1 MINKPILLIL
11 KMTKYTLYGFLF
23 QMLILNLVLAHPIN
37 AQKIDEVFV
46 SVSFS
51 EVKLLD
57 VLHEI
62 EKQTEFQFTVHENEN
77 YLKKKI
83 SLRYANISVE
93 NLLKDIG
100 IQTGLNFQ
108 QVNRNISMRLASQT
122 TTPQSNGLDDHQL
135 NITGV
140 VKDNLGNPLPG
151 VTIIVEGSTTGTVS
165 DIDGKYA
172 ISAIPTDVL
181 IFSFIG
187 FVQQKVTVGNQQEI
201 NVTMLEDEQ
210 ALDEVV
216 VVGYGSQRKADITSA
231 VSVIDMESI
240 GNVPTTNA
248 SRLLQGQAAGVQV
261 QQQSGTPGQDMKVVI
276 RGIGSLG
283 AGSEPLY
290 VVDGFPIGTS
300 IGNIINPADI
310 ESITV
315 LKDAAS
321 TAIYGARGSNGVV
334 LITTK
339 SAQADVLKFQLFVN
353 QGITNIPDS
362 RRTKM
367 MTGQEFA
374 YFKNESFVDK
384 IRYFEKREPAIEE
397 IPLEFRYPEE
407 TTVNTDWFEEILN
420 QNASYTNINGTLT
433 AGKGSLKTI
442 ASLGYFNQEGAVINT
457 DYKRFNARVN
467 VDGKINDFLAI
478 GWNISASHIRENF
491 APTTGRGAVIGRA
504 LWADPRFPVYNED
517 GSYNAYIGGTNGVF
531 GTANIVQELDEMSRT
546 RLSNNILGN
555 GYVELTFLKDF
566 KFRSSV
572 NAIYN
577 GSEQKEFRPS
587 TLAGEGFDQPPPRV
601 ATLGQSTYNTY
612 NISAD
617 QLLSYT
623 KSFDV
628 HRIEGLVGF
637 SAQQENTTMLQGN
650 GNTFPN
656 DENRYLS
663 AATVQTTTSGEYGW
677 SLLAYFIRA
686 NYSFKDKYL
695 LSASMR
701 REGSSRFGANNRY
714 GNFPA
719 ASLGWRIYEEEFFP
733 KTSWITD
740 LKLRGSFGI
749 TGNNAIGNYSSYSNL
764 ARSNYVLNGVL
775 VNGQVLSNFGNR
787 NLGWEQ
793 SQQTDI
799 GLDLAMFDNRLVI
812 TAEYYKRLTDNMLL
826 SVEMPSISGF
836 TQSLDNVGKVENT
849 GFELA
854 FDFRTTV
861 NKVNL
866 RSNLNFTLNRNQ
878 VLEIRGENDAIW
890 TGGFYNTYNVS
901 KPGRPMGMLYGYRNM
916 GIFNTEDEIANWPDQ
931 DGAIPGT
938 YKYQDANGDGVIS
951 YDTQD
956 MVEIGNPHP
965 KLLMGWTLG
974 GDVGNFD
981 FNVLL
986 TGAFDYDV
994 FRVIESTTM
1003 NMDGVFNI
1011 LQSGKDR
1018 WRSAENPGDGV
1029 GATSN
1034 TWKWERESNSRYVYD
1049 ASHVWLRNI
1058 TLGYSI
1064 PLKKLQ
1070 PRVFL
1075 SGENVFLFSKYP
1087 GSNPDVNTREGEEGV
1102 NLGVDDE
1109 AYPVPR
1115 VFTIGASINF

>member
-23 QMLILNLVLAHPIN
+23 QMLVLNVVLAHTIK

-51 EVKLLD
+51 KVKLLNI
-57 VLHEI
+57 LHEI
-62 EKQTEFQFTVHENEN
+62 ENQTEFQFTIHENEE
-77 YLKKKI
+77 YLRQKI
-83 SLRYANISVE
+83 SVSHSNISVE
-93 NLLKDIG
+93 DLLKAIG
-100 IQTGLNFQ
+100 KQTGLNFQ
-108 QVNRNISMRLASQT
+108 QVNRNISMRLAPRRAKSNVD
-122 TTPQSNGLDDHQL
+122 PQI
-135 NITGV
+135 NITGT

-151 VTIIVEGSTTGTVS
+151 VTIIVEGSTSGTVS

-172 ISAIPTDVL
+172 ISAVAEDVL
-181 IFSFIG
+181 VFSFIG
-187 FVQQKVTVGNQQEI
+187 FNQQKVTVGNQTEI

-240 GNVPTTNA
+240 GDVPTTNA

-261 QQQSGTPGQDMKVVI
+261 QQQSGTPGQDMKVTI

-283 AGSEPLY
+283 AGSDPLY
-290 VVDGFPIGTS
+290 VVDGFPVGTS
-300 IGNIINPADI
+300 IGNIVNPADI

-339 SAQADVLKFQLFVN
+339 SAQTDVLDFQLFIN
-353 QGITNIPDS
+353 EGITSIPDS

-367 MTGQEFA
+367 MSGKEFA

-384 IRYFEKREPAIEE
+384 IRYFENREPSIEE

-407 TTVNTDWFEEILN
+407 TMTNTDWFEEILN

-433 AGKGSLKTI
+433 AGKGSLKTV

-467 VDGKINDFLAI
+467 VDGKINDFLSI
-478 GWNISASHIRENF
+478 GWNISASHIRENY

-504 LWADPRFPVYNED
+504 LWADPRYPVYNED
-517 GSYNAYIGGTNGVF
+517 GSYNTYIGGTNGVF
-531 GTANIVQELDEMSRT
+531 GTANIVQELNEMSRT
-546 RLSNNILGN
+546 RIGNNILGN
-555 GYVELTFLKDF
+555 GYVELTFLNDF

-572 NAIYN
+572 NAIYS
-577 GSEQKEFRPS
+577 GIEQKEFRPS
-587 TLAGEGFDQPPPRV
+587 TLAGGGFNEPPPRV
-601 ATLGQSTYNTY
+601 ATLGQSTNNTY

-617 QLLSYT
+617 QLLSYS
-623 KSFDV
+623 KNFDL
-628 HRIEGLVGF
+628 HRIEGLLGF
-637 SAQQENTTMLQGN
+637 SAQQENTTFLQGN

-663 AATVQTTTSGEYGW
+663 AATVQTTNSGEYGW

-695 LSASMR
+695 ASASMR
-701 REGSSRFGANNRY
+701 REGSSRFGSNSRY

-719 ASLGWRIYEEEFFP
+719 VSLGWRIYEEEFFP
-733 KTSWITD
+733 KSNWVTD

-764 ARSNYVLNGVL
+764 RISNYVLNGAL
-775 VNGQVLSNFGNR
+775 VNGQVLSNFGNS

-799 GLDLAMFDNRLVI
+799 GLDLSMFDNRLVI

-836 TQSLDNVGKVENT
+836 IQSLDNVGKVENT

-854 FDFRTTV
+854 LDFRTTV
-861 NKVNL
+861 KKVNL

-890 TGGFYNTYNVS
+890 TGGFYDTYNVS
-901 KPGRPMGMLYGYRNM
+901 KPGRPMGMLYGFKKV
-916 GIFNTEDEIANWPDQ
+916 GIFDTEDEIENWPTQ

-938 YKYQDANGDGVIS
+938 YKYEDANGDGVIS

-965 KLLMGWTLG
+965 KLIMGWTLG
-974 GDVGNFD
+974 GDVGNLD
-981 FNVLL
+981 FNVLF

-1011 LQSGKDR
+1011 LQSGKNR
-1018 WRSAENPGDGV
+1018 WRSADNPGDGV

-1049 ASHVWLRNI
+1049 ASHIWLRNI
-1058 TLGYSI
+1058 TIGYTI
-1064 PLKKLQ
+1064 PFKSLK

-1087 GSNPDVNTREGEEGV
+1087 GSNPDINTRGGV

-1115 VFTIGASINF
+1115 VFTIGGSINF